1 MSITSNKT
9 IEVRPIKRTRPFFK
23 ADHDGAFMF
32 SGTYKE
38 YTLPYI
44 NDTRSYA
51 NPFESPEEQEEFERV
66 LQLAPGALSINN
78 RNSDF
83 WSTFKVQLSKE
94 GKVLDLNYPM
104 HVLEYRVLKANTKR
118 ICPNWEDRNRNSA
131 YEFALIDKDVEEVND
146 IRDAE
151 RNLRAME
158 LFIKMRKSNKK
169 MYDILRVLGKKL
181 PKEASVNTS
190 QLIKEIDQII
200 AEKSKVG
207 GVLNIDDFIEAA
219 EDPKLSLKVFVLDAI
234 EIGEIE
240 VSKGVYKI
248 TSSQTAIG
256 RNLSEAVDYF
266 DSIKGR
272 EDRLLIEQR
281 LEMAK

>member
-146 IRDAE
+146 IKDAE

-181 PKEASVNTS
+181 PKEASVNTP

-219 EDPKLSLKVFVLDAI
+219 EDPKLSLKVFV
-234 EIGEIE
+234 
-240 VSKGVYKI
+240 
-248 TSSQTAIG
+248 
-256 RNLSEAVDYF
+256 
-266 DSIKGR
+266 
-272 EDRLLIEQR
+272 
-281 LEMAK
+281 

>member
-83 WSTFKVQLSKE
+83 WSTFKVKLSKE

-146 IRDAE
+146 IKDAE

-248 TSSQTAIG
+248 ASSQTAIG

-272 EDRLLIEQR
+272 EDKLLIEQR

>member
-51 NPFESPEEQEEFERV
+51 NPFESPKEQEEFERV

-146 IRDAE
+146 IKDAE

-240 VSKGVYKI
+240 ISKGIYKI
-248 TSSQTAIG
+248 TGSQTAIG

-272 EDRLLIEQR
+272 EDKLLIEQR

>member
-83 WSTFKVQLSKE
+83 WSTFKVKLSKE

-248 TSSQTAIG
+248 ASSQTAIG

-272 EDRLLIEQR
+272 EDKLLIEQR

>member
-104 HVLEYRVLKANTKR
+104 HVLEYKVLKANTKR

-146 IRDAE
+146 IKDAE

-272 EDRLLIEQR
+272 EDKLLIEQR

>member
-83 WSTFKVQLSKE
+83 WSTFKVKLSKE
-94 GKVLDLNYPM
+94 GKILDLNYPM

-248 TSSQTAIG
+248 TSNQTAIG

-272 EDRLLIEQR
+272 EDKLLIEQR

>member
-32 SGTYKE
+32 TGTYKE

-78 RNSDF
+78 RNSEF

-240 VSKGVYKI
+240 ISKGIYKI

-272 EDRLLIEQR
+272 EDKLLIEQR

>member
-83 WSTFKVQLSKE
+83 WSTFKVKLSKE

-146 IRDAE
+146 IKDAE

-248 TSSQTAIG
+248 TNSQTAIG

-272 EDRLLIEQR
+272 EDKLLIEQR